1 MRTSAGTSP
10 SLVGPTSG
18 CSSSPS
24 TISSA
29 HFMRYSCARW
39 TGLRVWKPTT
49 VAQPRSAKAARVSA
63 GVRRGPTGPSSGAT
77 TAWTGPA
84 TARVGAPRTRATP
97 GWSGSVV
104 P

>member
-24 TISSA
+24 QFSSA
-29 HFMRYSCARW
+29 HFIRYSWARC

-49 VAQPRSAKAARVSA
+49 VVQPCSAKAAP
-63 GVRRGPTGPSSGAT
+63 VRALLSPLDGPVGRYALT
-77 TAWTGPA
+77 PA
-84 TARVGAPRTRATP
+84 ETRAAFAEH
-97 GWSGSVV
+97 GWTTVV
-104 P
+104 GGGE